1 MHRWQPTPLILVASG
16 AVAIVAAAVAARQV
30 LGWWQLAIYLGVA
43 AVVVSA
49 AWFRRQLTAE
59 ELEIERLRQNVA
71 EEEARIEKLKTDFA
85 EQQLQLKKLFESQA
99 RQLDAREE
107 ALAKR
112 LLTFHEW
119 MEFPEPLSLNA
130 GPVPAGNVSELVRK
144 DRQLMELLKA
154 ETQILYDNI
163 TTNKYVVDGQLLP
176 ILIRDDA
183 QQLVLKVARLYQ
195 PTAEN
200 PLLEVSLDQIMRAAS
215 RGSLNLLIVLD
226 ELPLSVKDY
235 NLSNLYQYVRRA
247 VEAYRLYRKTEPYWP
262 YANAAY
268 YLSRFAMGANPL
280 TLGAWWFL
288 GSLGK
293 QASTVIAQQVV
304 NRQALA
310 MLSSVVRVI
319 GTEVASIYGGDFRHR
334 DANWIYGAEL
344 TELVS
349 SFPLSR
355 EGLSAALKEIGAL
368 QFRSEYD
375 RVFLYRCLASHQSA
389 QPAKYHAMDCLLSDE
404 RHAIA
409 TRLEK
414 FLDLYLHG
422 RSADRI
428 ATWKQGVEARLHVK
442 LAVGLKPALASV
454 REQLIDAVR
463 SLASYLV
470 GEKELE
476 GIDLPPLLSTTRT
489 IAQLPEEQRQPLL
502 DSLRENPPYFF
513 EHPDLDPDSDLV
525 SLYLDDLAALEARV
539 PPHDPSREE
548 ALYAVAAYLRKDAK
562 VLEGL
567 LTKHRQ
573 AYFTDRLH
581 PESPIRRAPP
591 HVTRAALDLL
601 SGDTSRFFLYH
612 PVQLEWPEDKLPV
625 ALKQDELWLLGT
637 AERLLLFTAGV
648 HPQVLWRGNPQVQA
662 TAAQKKMWTACQLS
676 GGEWLVAD
684 VPQPQAL
691 RLPLPLMST
700 YNNYLKPLLGM
711 LRRSAPET
719 RTLEHPRPGTL
730 GRGSG

>member
-1 MHRWQPTPLILVASG
+1 MFRWQFTPLILVTTG
-16 AVAIVAAAVAARQV
+16 ALAIVAAAIAGRNT

-43 AVVVSA
+43 AVVASA
-49 AWFRRQLTAE
+49 AWFRRQLSAE
-59 ELEIERLRQNVA
+59 EQEIERLRQEVA
-71 EEEARIEKLKTDFA
+71 ADELRIAQQRVDFEDQQKQLQKQF
-85 EQQLQLKKLFESQA
+85 EQQA
-99 RQLDAREE
+99 GQLDAREE

-119 MEFPEPLSLNA
+119 MEFPEPLTLAA
-130 GPVPAGNVSELVRK
+130 GPAPAGNLSELVRK

-163 TTNKYVVDGQLLP
+163 TTNKYVVDGKLLP

-195 PTAEN
+195 PAAEN

-226 ELPLSVKDY
+226 ELPLAVKDY

-262 YANAAY
+262 YVNSVW

-293 QASTVIAQQVV
+293 QGAVAIGQQVV

-310 MLSSVVRVI
+310 LLSSVVRVI
-319 GTEVASIYGGDFRHR
+319 GCEVASIYGGDFRHR

-344 TELVS
+344 TELVAA
-349 SFPLSR
+349 FPLSR
-355 EGLSAALKEIGAL
+355 EGLSAALKEMGAL

-375 RVFLYRCLASHQSA
+375 RVFLYRCLAAHQSA

-428 ATWKQGVEARLHVK
+428 AKWKQGVEDRLQVR
-442 LAVGLKPALASV
+442 LSVGIKPALASV
-454 REQLIDAVR
+454 REQFIDAVR

-476 GIDLPPLLSTTRT
+476 GADLAPLLITTRT

-502 DSLRENPPYFF
+502 DSLRDNPPYFF

-525 SLYLDDLAALEARV
+525 SIYLDDLAALEARV
-539 PPHDPSREE
+539 PPHDPNREE
-548 ALYAVAAYLRKDAK
+548 SLYAVAAYLRKDAK

-581 PESPIRRAPP
+581 PESPTRRAP
-591 HVTRAALDLL
+591 VDVMRAVLDLL
-601 SGDTSRFFLYH
+601 TGDTSRFFLYH
-612 PVQLEWPEDKLPV
+612 PVHLEWPAGTPPLSIKSD
-625 ALKQDELWLLGT
+625 DLWLLGT
-637 AERLLLFTAGV
+637 GERLLLFVAGTQ
-648 HPQVLWRGNPQVQA
+648 PQVLWRGDSQVQTSA
-662 TAAQKKMWTACQLS
+662 VQKNLWTTCQLT
-676 GGEWLVAD
+676 GGEWLLPD
-684 VPQPQAL
+684 VPAPQSI
-691 RLPLPLMST
+691 RLPLPLMTT
-700 YNNYLKPLLGM
+700 YNNYLRPLMGM
-711 LRRSAPET
+711 LRPVSPS
-719 RTLEHPRPGTL
+719 P
-730 GRGSG
+730 SGL

>member
-1 MHRWQPTPLILVASG
+1 MFRWQPTPLILVASG
-16 AVAIVAAAVAARQV
+16 SVAIIAAAIAGRNV
-30 LGWWQLAIYLGVA
+30 LGLWQVAVYLGVA
-43 AVVVSA
+43 AVVASA
-49 AWFRRQLTAE
+49 LWFRRQLTAE
-59 ELEIERLRQNVA
+59 EQEIERLRSEVA
-71 EEEARIEKLKTDFA
+71 KEEARVAQQRLDFE
-85 EQQLQLKKLFESQA
+85 EQQKQLQKQFEQQA
-99 RQLDAREE
+99 GQLDAREE

-119 MEFPEPLSLNA
+119 MEFPEPLSLAA
-130 GPVPAGNVSELVRK
+130 GPVPAGNISDLVRK

-163 TTNKYVVDGQLLP
+163 TSNKYVVEGKLLP

-195 PTAEN
+195 PTVEN

-215 RGSLNLLIVLD
+215 RGTLNLLIVLD
-226 ELPLSVKDY
+226 ELPLAVKDY
-235 NLSNLYQYVRRA
+235 NLAELYSYVRRA
-247 VEAYRLYRKTEPYWP
+247 VEAYRMYRKTEPYWP
-262 YANAAY
+262 YVNTVY

-280 TLGAWWFL
+280 ALGAWWFL

-293 QASTVIAQQVV
+293 QGAMAIGQQVV

-310 MLSSVVRVI
+310 LLSSVVRVI
-319 GTEVASIYGGDFRHR
+319 GCEVASIYGGDFRHR

-344 TELVS
+344 TELVAA
-349 SFPLSR
+349 FPLSR

-375 RVFLYRCLASHQSA
+375 RVFLYRCLAAHQSA

-414 FLDLYLHG
+414 FLDMYLHG
-422 RSADRI
+422 RSAERI
-428 ATWKQGVEARLHVK
+428 SAWKKGVEDRLQVK
-442 LAVGLKPALASV
+442 LTVGIKPALASV
-454 REQLIDAVR
+454 REQLSDAIR

-476 GIDLPPLLSTTRT
+476 GNDLAPLLSTTRT
-489 IAQLPEEQRQPLL
+489 ITQLTEELRQPLL
-502 DSLRENPPYFF
+502 DGLRENPPYFF

-525 SLYLDDLAALEARV
+525 GLYLDDLAALEARV
-539 PPHDPSREE
+539 PPHDPNREE

-562 VLEGL
+562 YLEAL

-581 PESPIRRAPP
+581 PESPTRRAPP
-591 HVTRAALDLL
+591 PVMRAVLDLL
-601 SGDTSRFFLYH
+601 TGDTSRFFLYH
-612 PVQLEWPEDKLPV
+612 PVQLEWPDAKPPLEIKNG
-625 ALKQDELWLLGT
+625 ELWLLGT
-637 AERLLLFTAGV
+637 ADRLILFTAGA
-648 HPQVLWRGNPQVQA
+648 HPQVLWRGDSQVQTSA
-662 TAAQKKMWTACQLS
+662 VQKNLWTACQLS
-676 GGEWLVAD
+676 GGEWLLTD
-684 VPQPQAL
+684 VPRPSAI
-691 RLPLPLMST
+691 RLPLPLMTT

-711 LRRSAPET
+711 LRPSPAP
-719 RTLEHPRPGTL
+719 GA
-730 GRGSG
+730 

>member
-1 MHRWQPTPLILVASG
+1 MFRWQPTPLILVASG
-16 AVAIVAAAVAARQV
+16 AVAIVAAAVAGRNA
-30 LGWWQLAIYLGVA
+30 LGWWQLLIYLGVA
-43 AVVVSA
+43 AVIASA
-49 AWFRRQLTAE
+49 FWFRRQLSAE
-59 ELEIERLRQNVA
+59 EQEIERLRQEVA
-71 EEEARIEKLKTDFA
+71 REEARIAQQRLDFE
-85 EQQLQLKKLFESQA
+85 EQQKQLQKQFEQQA
-99 RQLDAREE
+99 GQLDAREE

-119 MEFPEPLSLNA
+119 MEFPEPLSLAA
-130 GPVPAGNVSELVRK
+130 GPAPAGNISELVRK

-154 ETQILYDNI
+154 ETQILYENI
-163 TTNKYVVDGQLLP
+163 TQNKYVVDGKLVPL
-176 ILIRDDA
+176 LIRDDA

-200 PLLEVSLDQIMRAAS
+200 PLLEVSLDQVMRAAS

-247 VEAYRLYRKTEPYWP
+247 VEAYRLYRQTEPYWP
-262 YANAAY
+262 YVNSVY

-293 QASTVIAQQVV
+293 QGATAIAQQVV

-310 MLSSVVRVI
+310 LLSSVVRVI
-319 GTEVASIYGGDFRHR
+319 GCEVAAIYGGDFRHR

-344 TELVS
+344 AELVAA
-349 SFPLSR
+349 FPLSR
-355 EGLSAALKEIGAL
+355 EGLSAALKEVGAL

-375 RVFLYRCLASHQSA
+375 RVFLYRCLAAHQSA

-414 FLDLYLHG
+414 FLDMYLHG
-422 RSADRI
+422 RSAERI
-428 ATWKQGVEARLHVK
+428 AAWKKGVEDRLQVK
-442 LAVGLKPALASV
+442 LTVGLKPALSSV
-454 REQLIDAVR
+454 REQLLDAVR

-476 GIDLPPLLSTTRT
+476 GNDLAPLLTTTRT
-489 IAQLPEEQRQPLL
+489 ILQLPEELRQPLL
-502 DSLRENPPYFF
+502 DNLRDNPPYFF

-525 SLYLDDLAALEARV
+525 GLYLDDLAALEARV
-539 PPHDPSREE
+539 PPHDPSRDE

-562 VLEGL
+562 YLDGL
-567 LTKHRQ
+567 LAKHRL

-581 PESPIRRAPP
+581 PESPTRRAPVP
-591 HVTRAALDLL
+591 VMRAVLDLMT
-601 SGDTSRFFLYH
+601 GDTSRFFLYH
-612 PVQLEWPEDKLPV
+612 PVQLDWPEGKSPLEV
-625 ALKQDELWLLGT
+625 KNGELWLLGT
-637 AERLLLFTAGV
+637 ADRLLLFTAGAQ
-648 HPQVLWRGNPQVQA
+648 PQVLWRGDARVQTSA
-662 TAAQKKMWTACQLS
+662 VQKNLWTACLLT
-676 GGEWLVAD
+676 GGDWLLTD
-684 VPQPQAL
+684 VKAPTAI
-691 RLPLPLMST
+691 RLPLPLMTT

-711 LRRSAPET
+711 IRPTTTASAT
-719 RTLEHPRPGTL
+719 PGPST
-730 GRGSG
+730 SGA

>member
-1 MHRWQPTPLILVASG
+1 MFRWQFTPLILVASG
-16 AVAIVAAAVAARQV
+16 AVAIVVAAVAGRDA

-43 AVVVSA
+43 AVLVSA
-49 AWFRRQLTAE
+49 AWFRRKLTAE
-59 ELEIERLRQNVA
+59 EQEIVRLREQVAA
-71 EEEARIEKLKTDFA
+71 EEMQIAQQRADFEDQQKQLQKQF
-85 EQQLQLKKLFESQA
+85 EQQA
-99 RQLDAREE
+99 GQLDAREE

-119 MEFPEPLSLNA
+119 MEFPEPLNLAA
-130 GPVPAGNVSELVRK
+130 GPAPAGNLSELVRK

-195 PTAEN
+195 PSAEN

-226 ELPLSVKDY
+226 ELPLAVKDY
-235 NLSNLYQYVRRA
+235 NLAALYQYVRRA

-262 YANAAY
+262 YVNTAW

-280 TLGAWWFL
+280 ALGAWWFL

-293 QASTVIAQQVV
+293 QGAVAIGQQVV

-310 MLSSVVRVI
+310 LLSSVVRVI
-319 GTEVASIYGGDFRHR
+319 GCEVASIYGGDFRHR

-344 TELVS
+344 TELVA

-355 EGLSAALKEIGAL
+355 EGLSAALKEMGAL

-375 RVFLYRCLASHQSA
+375 RVFLYRCLAAHQSA

-428 ATWKQGVEARLHVK
+428 AKWKLGVEGRLQVR
-442 LAVGLKPALASV
+442 LSVGIKPALASV
-454 REQLIDAVR
+454 REQLFDAVR

-476 GIDLPPLLSTTRT
+476 GADLAPLLITTRT

-525 SLYLDDLAALEARV
+525 SIYLDDLAALEARV
-539 PPHDPSREE
+539 PPHDPNREE
-548 ALYAVAAYLRKDAK
+548 SLYAVAAYLRKDAK
-562 VLEGL
+562 ILEGML
-567 LTKHRQ
+567 SKHRQ

-581 PESPIRRAPP
+581 PESPTRRAP
-591 HVTRAALDLL
+591 VDVMRAVLDLL
-601 SGDTSRFFLYH
+601 TGDTSRFFLYH
-612 PVQLEWPEDKLPV
+612 PVQLEWPEGKPPLE
-625 ALKQDELWLLGT
+625 LKSDELWLLGT
-637 AERLLLFTAGV
+637 GERLLLFVAGTQ
-648 HPQVLWRGNPQVQA
+648 PQVLWRGDSQVQA
-662 TAAQKKMWTACQLS
+662 AAVQKNLWTTCQLT
-676 GGEWLVAD
+676 GGEWLVPD
-684 VPQPQAL
+684 VPSPIAI
-691 RLPLPLMST
+691 RLPLPLMTT
-700 YNNYLKPLLGM
+700 YNNYLRPLVGM
-711 LRRSAPET
+711 LRPISPS
-719 RTLEHPRPGTL
+719 P
-730 GRGSG
+730 SGA